1 MQVVVGCRCA
11 QDGDEAR
18 SIRMM
23 HSMVCAGVT
32 DTVPQRNGLSN
43 EVYRNCSRVDD
54 HRHSVAARFGRGS
67 VLIRSI
73 RPLVSSVC
81 GYACRH
87 E

>member
-1 MQVVVGCRCA
+1 
-11 QDGDEAR
+11 
-18 SIRMM
+18 MM
-23 HSMVCAGVT
+23 DDVLCAGVT

-43 EVYRNCSRVDD
+43 DVYRNCSRVDD

-73 RPLVSSVC
+73 RPLVSSIG

>member
-1 MQVVVGCRCA
+1 
-11 QDGDEAR
+11 
-18 SIRMM
+18 MM
-23 HSMVCAGVT
+23 DSMVCADGT
-32 DTVPQRNGLSN
+32 DTVPRRNGLSKD
-43 EVYRNCSRVDD
+43 VYRNCSRVDD

-73 RPLVSSVC
+73 RPLVSSIG